1 MPSSPC
7 NSPEDATK
15 VSLPFFS
22 ELIAECCLLDTFP
35 MQPGVTHTDF
45 LASDPSSS
53 DASSEFIPPTY
64 STFPNLPGKALVPT
78 KELAEI
84 RVYFHG
90 PPVVFSYSATNP
102 PPSILVR
109 RVKYSVIPYM
119 RRTKTNKQDAS
130 IRDPSFERLPIDLR
144 YVDFRVNMNK
154 VVTRAAFMRLLRA
167 LLPPVKDAGNKYRLP
182 EWHVVCLRCRE
193 VIPHHYTDKIWNGRY
208 SDHRRDPRCKMH
220 ETKPPAV

>member
-1 MPSSPC
+1 MSNTVTESPVAHH
-7 NSPEDATK
+7 NAI
-15 VSLPFFS
+15 VSLQLSRRRNEGVSSSFL
-22 ELIAECCLLDTFP
+22 ELIAECCPLDTFP

-53 DASSEFIPPTY
+53 DDSSDFIPPTY
-64 STFPNLPGKALVPT
+64 SIIPDLPGKALVPT

-144 YVDFRVNMNK
+144 YVDFRV
-154 VVTRAAFMRLLRA
+154 T
-167 LLPPVKDAGNKYRLP
+167 
-182 EWHVVCLRCRE
+182 
-193 VIPHHYTDKIWNGRY
+193 
-208 SDHRRDPRCKMH
+208 
-220 ETKPPAV
+220 